1 MRSVLCFVGCEPGRV
16 GQKSTWQHPTWMAY
30 QALYAP
36 KWADTTKKLLHGII
50 TIPLTGKGFLE
61 PRVACDKR
69 ERTDPSAG
77 YY

>member
-1 MRSVLCFVGCEPGRV
+1 
-16 GQKSTWQHPTWMAY
+16 MAY